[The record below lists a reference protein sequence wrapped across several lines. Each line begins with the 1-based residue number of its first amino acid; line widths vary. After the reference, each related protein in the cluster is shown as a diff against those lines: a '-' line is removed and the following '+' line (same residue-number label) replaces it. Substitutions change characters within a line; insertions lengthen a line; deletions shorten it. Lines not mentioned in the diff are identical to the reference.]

1 MGGVPGI
8 TRQEGDGSFPG
19 SNSWE
24 HRRRTKGQRV
34 KAGLDT
40 SVVLR
45 LLLGQP
51 ADQAARA
58 VAFLDKLARGGHR
71 AVVCDLVVAEVYF
84 ALQHH
89 YGVSKQDALLGL
101 RRLFADGEIQPLGA
115 AAEVLAVD
123 GMASAKP
130 GFVDRLIH
138 GAYAGAA
145 EEMVTFE
152 KTARKLKS
160 VRVLW
165 PEARANPFAN
175 LIQFISQASLRQL
188 SVGGFKALPKEF
200 TVSTVNRVA
209 GRCRSVAVKIVFHL
223 HELAVSW
230 IRSHALI

>member
-1 MGGVPGI
+1 M
-8 TRQEGDGSFPG
+8 
-19 SNSWE
+19 
-24 HRRRTKGQRV
+24 

-51 ADQAARA
+51 PDQAARA
-58 VAFLDKLARGGHR
+58 IAFLDELAREGHH

-89 YGVSKQDALLGL
+89 YGVSKQDALGGL

-115 AAEVLAVD
+115 AAEVLAVK
-123 GMASAKP
+123 GLASAKP

-152 KTARKLKS
+152 KASRKLKC
-160 VRVLW
+160 VRVL
-165 PEARANPFAN
+165 
-175 LIQFISQASLRQL
+175 
-188 SVGGFKALPKEF
+188 
-200 TVSTVNRVA
+200 
-209 GRCRSVAVKIVFHL
+209 
-223 HELAVSW
+223 
-230 IRSHALI
+230 